1 MTSIA
6 LRLPRVRVP
15 RSVLKF
21 LATAKPAFLVRREA
35 DRLVRHP
42 ESTLYMGET
51 SDCLN
56 LYRIVLPAYSPLPTF
71 SPCFRSPVPTL
82 AHRILKRKLR
92 PGQAEA
98 LRRTYGR
105 VN

>member
-1 MTSIA
+1 MTTLA
-6 LRLPRVRVP
+6 LRLPHVRVP
-15 RSVLKF
+15 RPVVKF
-21 LATAKPAFLVRREA
+21 LSTVKPAFLVRREA
-35 DRLVRHP
+35 DHLVRHP

-51 SDCLN
+51 FDCLN
-56 LYRIVLPAYSPLPTF
+56 LYRIVPHAWSPLPTF

>member
-1 MTSIA
+1 MTTLA
-6 LRLPRVRVP
+6 LRLPHVRVP
-15 RSVLKF
+15 RPVVKF
-21 LATAKPAFLVRREA
+21 LATVKPAFLVRREA
-35 DRLVRHP
+35 DRLVRRPDPH
-42 ESTLYMGET
+42 LYMGET

-56 LYRIVLPAYSPLPTF
+56 LYRIVPHAYSPLPTF